1 MIMRA
6 YYNSTGFVFRITD
19 DEMHGLQYLE
29 IPDGPAIA
37 TSLNSGLVP
46 VVREGQLRFE
56 PTRAAIMKA
65 VREKRAEL
73 LQEADARVSKL
84 NDQALIAGIQVDQ
97 ETRQALAA
105 YRQALR
111 DIPETT
117 DPTGVVWPQKPWA

>member
-6 YYNSTGFVFRITD
+6 YYNSTGFVFRITN
-19 DEMHGLQYLE
+19 DEMPGLQFLD
-29 IPDGPAIA
+29 IPASQAIA

-56 PTRAAIMKA
+56 PNRAALMKA

-73 LQEADARVSKL
+73 LQEADARVSRL
-84 NDQALIAGIQVDQ
+84 NDQALIAGTQVDQ
-97 ETRQALAA
+97 DTRQALAA

-117 DPTGVVWPQKPWA
+117 DPSSVVWPQKPW

>member
-1 MIMRA
+1 MRA
-6 YYNSTGFVFRITD
+6 YYNPTGFVFRITD
-19 DEMHGLQYLE
+19 DEMPGLQYLE

-46 VVREGQLRFE
+46 VVRDGQLRFE
-56 PTRAAIMKA
+56 PNRAGLMKV

-73 LQEADARVSKL
+73 LQEADARVSML
-84 NDQALIAGIQVDQ
+84 NDQALIAGTEVDQ
-97 ETRQALAA
+97 DTRQALAV

-117 DPTGVVWPQKPWA
+117 DPTDVVWPQKP

>member
-1 MIMRA
+1 MRA

-56 PTRAAIMKA
+56 PNRAAIMKA

-84 NDQALIAGIQVDQ
+84 NDQALIAGIQADQ

>member
-1 MIMRA
+1 MRA
-6 YYNSTGFVFRITD
+6 YYNSTGYVFRITAD
-19 DEMHGLQYLE
+19 DMPGLEYLE
-29 IPDGPAIA
+29 ITDTPAIA

-46 VVREGQLRFE
+46 VVRDGQLRFE
-56 PTRAAIMKA
+56 PNRAALMRA

-73 LQEADARVSKL
+73 LQEADARVSRI

-111 DIPETT
+111 DITETS
-117 DPTGVVWPQKPWA
+117 DPVAVLWPQKPW